1 MTTAPKGLA
10 STTARMNFPPTVNVA
25 TRIVLIASLSLLLPP
40 AYRAA
45 KAGSV
50 GYVALSGLTAAA
62 QTNIPAPAA
71 DGTQNA
77 RPPLPFM
84 RAVVTV
90 YGVANPGSTYNLG
103 LAVRTLPGIQ
113 DYRYDLRPGRLT
125 IDFRPGV
132 KVTAEDIRRA
142 VAKSGFTPGPV
153 ELIQVDPTR

>member
-1 MTTAPKGLA
+1 
-10 STTARMNFPPTVNVA
+10 MNFPPTANVA
-25 TRIVLIASLSLLLPP
+25 SRIALIASLFLLLPP

-45 KAGSV
+45 KAGSL
-50 GYVALSGLTAAA
+50 GYLALSGLTAVAA
-62 QTNIPAPAA
+62 QTNIPAPAT
-71 DGTQNA
+71 DETQNA
-77 RPPLPFM
+77 QPPLPFM
-84 RAVVTV
+84 RAVVIV

-153 ELIQVDPTR
+153 ELIQVDPIR